1 MKERILEGQK
11 ENEKKEING
20 KNQELL
26 KKQREIYKENEEPQ
40 RNSNIKNINL
50 SKIPFEKLKK
60 MAFHY
65 SLKKDKNSIDS
76 KGLECRIGRN
86 SDGVDKKAAIYF
98 SYGIEAV
105 LETWDVWLKWRLN
118 RLNNPKWNEENKE
131 LRELIENGQANE
143 EQKNILTKNLR
154 KIYSVIVALFESL
167 ALMRYTEIVGII
179 LAIVFII
186 LFIIISV
193 PAIKEN
199 SKITKELN
207 G

>member
-1 MKERILEGQK
+1 MIDLILIIIIIVSLAKPDILLSKKMKEK
-11 ENEKKEING
+11 
-20 KNQELL
+20 
-26 KKQREIYKENEEPQ
+26 
-40 RNSNIKNINL
+40 
-50 SKIPFEKLKK
+50 
-60 MAFHY
+60 
-65 SLKKDKNSIDS
+65 
-76 KGLECRIGRN
+76 
-86 SDGVDKKAAIYF
+86 
-98 SYGIEAV
+98 
-105 LETWDVWLKWRLN
+105 
-118 RLNNPKWNEENKE
+118 
-131 LRELIENGQANE
+131 ANE

>member
-1 MKERILEGQK
+1 MKEK
-11 ENEKKEING
+11 
-20 KNQELL
+20 
-26 KKQREIYKENEEPQ
+26 
-40 RNSNIKNINL
+40 
-50 SKIPFEKLKK
+50 
-60 MAFHY
+60 
-65 SLKKDKNSIDS
+65 
-76 KGLECRIGRN
+76 
-86 SDGVDKKAAIYF
+86 
-98 SYGIEAV
+98 
-105 LETWDVWLKWRLN
+105 
-118 RLNNPKWNEENKE
+118 
-131 LRELIENGQANE
+131 ANE

>member
-1 MKERILEGQK
+1 MIIVSLAKPDVLLSKKMKEK
-11 ENEKKEING
+11 
-20 KNQELL
+20 
-26 KKQREIYKENEEPQ
+26 
-40 RNSNIKNINL
+40 
-50 SKIPFEKLKK
+50 
-60 MAFHY
+60 
-65 SLKKDKNSIDS
+65 
-76 KGLECRIGRN
+76 
-86 SDGVDKKAAIYF
+86 
-98 SYGIEAV
+98 
-105 LETWDVWLKWRLN
+105 
-118 RLNNPKWNEENKE
+118 
-131 LRELIENGQANE
+131 ANE